1 MSHYTKLEF
10 LAFNGDGLT
19 EWLHKV
25 KQLFKIDNTI
35 DAIKV
40 KLASI
45 HFEGQTLHQYTACL
59 STREKE
65 KVFLWDEFVDALV
78 DKFEEDVIWVPIVE
92 LKKLR

>member
-1 MSHYTKLEF
+1 MEEIDIMLAWIATQRNPIATQSQQQVSGYGTWILGNSLGFCNMSHYTKLEF

-45 HFEGQTLHQYTACL
+45 HFEGQTLH
-59 STREKE
+59 
-65 KVFLWDEFVDALV
+65 
-78 DKFEEDVIWVPIVE
+78 
-92 LKKLR
+92 